1 MHKIKIRLP
10 HLPFYDDIS
19 EGFTFSSSALHSLV
33 AINSTQ
39 NKFDTKP
46 IRSNI
51 PLDFYLPYSLLFIF
65 CHFSVVT
72 FLVRRRSV
80 VPNLTFLLTEFLE
93 FRRDKASNITE

>member
-10 HLPFYDDIS
+10 HLPFYDDII

-39 NKFDTKP
+39 NKFDTRP

-51 PLDFYLPYSLLFIF
+51 PLDFLSAIQLTLYILPFQR
-65 CHFSVVT
+65 CN
-72 FLVRRRSV
+72 
-80 VPNLTFLLTEFLE
+80 VPCPPPLG
-93 FRRDKASNITE
+93 RPKSYVPSH